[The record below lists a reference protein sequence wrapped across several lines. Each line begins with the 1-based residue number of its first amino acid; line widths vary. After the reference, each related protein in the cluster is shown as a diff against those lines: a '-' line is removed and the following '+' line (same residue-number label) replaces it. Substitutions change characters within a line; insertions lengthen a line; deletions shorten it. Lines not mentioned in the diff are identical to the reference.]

1 VTATHTTNE
10 TDISLYVGD
19 GEENTGIGYTSGIFL
34 RDGLLSVS
42 MFDED
47 DLESIRE
54 SAADWETERLDPV
67 LDAYGERQD
76 RFATVSNMEVDRLYT
91 PNDIEDIDYGE
102 DLGFPGEPP
111 FTRGIYP
118 TMHRGRTWTMRQFAG
133 FGTPDETNERFHYL
147 IEEGQT
153 GLSTA
158 FDMPTLM
165 GIDSDHKMSRGEV
178 GKEGVAVDTL
188 RDMEILFDGI
198 DLGEVSTSFTINP
211 SAAVIYAMY
220 IALADQQGVPREEV
234 RGTLQND
241 MFKEFIAQK
250 EWVVPPEPS
259 LRIVTDI
266 IEFSVEN
273 TPKFKPVSISGY
285 HIREAGSTAIQEL
298 AFTLADGM
306 AYVEDC
312 LDRGMDIDEFGPT
325 LSFFFNSHNS
335 LFEEVAKFRAA
346 RRIWGRVMDE
356 WYGAETDEA
365 RMLKFHTQTAGQS
378 LTAQQPL
385 NNVARVT
392 IQALAAV
399 LGGTQ
404 SLHTNSYDEALALP
418 SEQAVRVAL
427 RTQQIIAD
435 ESGAADIIDPLGGSF
450 AVESLTNEVEREAMD
465 YITEIKEMGDGSM
478 REGVLAGINDG
489 FFQREIQD
497 AAYEYQERVEREEE
511 TVVGVNKYEIE
522 EDTQPDLLQ
531 VDKEVEERQKER
543 LKSVKAERDDA
554 AVEEALERIDEAA
567 RNGDNVMP
575 AIIDAVKAYATM
587 GEIMGVFEE
596 YYGSYRETVNV
607 A

>member
-1 VTATHTTNE
+1 
-10 TDISLYVGD
+10 
-19 GEENTGIGYTSGIFL
+19 
-34 RDGLLSVS
+34 
-42 MFDED
+42 
-47 DLESIRE
+47 
-54 SAADWETERLDPV
+54 ERLDPV

-91 PNDIEDIDYGE
+91 PEDVADLDYEE

-111 FTRGIYP
+111 FTRGVYP

-133 FGTPDETNERFHYL
+133 FGTAEETNERFQYL
-147 IEEGQT
+147 IDEGQT

-165 GIDSDHKMSRGEV
+165 GIDSDHRMANGEV

-198 DLGEVSTSFTINP
+198 DLDEVSTSFTINP
-211 SAAVIYAMY
+211 SAPVIYAMY
-220 IALADQQGVPREEV
+220 VALADRQDVPREQV

-259 LRIVTDI
+259 LRLVTDV
-266 IEFSVEN
+266 IEFSVEE
-273 TPKFKPVSISGY
+273 TPTFKPVSISGY
-285 HIREAGSTAIQEL
+285 HIREAGSTAVQEL

-306 AYVEDC
+306 AYVEAC
-312 LDRGMDIDEFGPT
+312 MDRGMDVDEFGPT

-335 LFEEVAKFRAA
+335 LFEEVAKFRAS
-346 RRIWGRVMDE
+346 RRIWARIMDE
-356 WYGAETDEA
+356 WYDAETDDA
-365 RMLKFHTQTAGQS
+365 RKLKFHTQTAGQS

-399 LGGTQ
+399 MGGTQ

-418 SEQAVRVAL
+418 SEEAVRVAL

-450 AVESLTNEVEREAMD
+450 AVEALTNEVEAEAMD
-465 YITEIKEMGDGSM
+465 YIEEIREMGDGSM
-478 REGVLAGINDG
+478 RDGVLTGIEDG
-489 FFQREIQD
+489 YFQREIQD
-497 AAYEYQERVEREEE
+497 AAYEYQERVERGDE
-511 TVVGVNKYEIE
+511 TVVGVNKYEID
-522 EDTQPDLLQ
+522 EDTQPDLLS
-531 VDKEVEERQKER
+531 VDKTVQKRQRDR
-543 LKSVKAERDDA
+543 LAAVREERDDEAVGDALA
-554 AVEEALERIDEAA
+554 AVDEAA
-567 RNGDNVMP
+567 RSGENVMP
-575 AIIDAVKAYATM
+575 AIIEAVKVYATM
-587 GEIMGVFEE
+587 GEIMGVFED
-596 YYGSYRETVNV
+596 YYGSYRETVSV

>member
-1 VTATHTTNE
+1 
-10 TDISLYVGD
+10 
-19 GEENTGIGYTSGIFL
+19 
-34 RDGLLSVS
+34 

-47 DLESIRE
+47 DLAEIRDARE
-54 SAADWETERLDPV
+54 EWAEERLDPV
-67 LDAYGERQD
+67 LESHGERED
-76 RFATVSNMEVDRLYT
+76 RFATVSNMEVDRLYG
-91 PNDIEDIDYGE
+91 PNDVGDIDYDE

-111 FTRGIYP
+111 FTRGVYP

-133 FGTPDETNERFHYL
+133 FGTAEETNERFHYL
-147 IEEGQT
+147 IDEGQT

-165 GIDSDHKMSRGEV
+165 GIDSDHKMSAGEV

-198 DLGEVSTSFTINP
+198 DLDEISTSFTINP
-211 SAAVIYAMY
+211 SAPVIYAMY
-220 IALADQQGVPREEV
+220 IALADEQGVPREKV

-250 EWVVPPEPS
+250 EWVIPPEPS
-259 LRIVTDI
+259 LKLVTDT
-266 IEFSVEN
+266 IEFSAAE

-285 HIREAGSTAIQEL
+285 HIREAGSTAVQEL

-312 LDRGMDIDEFGPT
+312 MDRGMDVDDFGPT

-356 WYGAETDEA
+356 WYDAETEA
-365 RMLKFHTQTAGQS
+365 ARKLKFHTQTAGQS

-385 NNVARVT
+385 NNIARVT

-418 SEQAVRVAL
+418 SEDAVRVAL

-435 ESGAADIIDPLGGSF
+435 ESGAADIVDPLGGSF
-450 AVESLTNEVEREAMD
+450 AVESLTDDVEADAMA
-465 YITEIKEMGDGSM
+465 YIEEIRSMGDGSM
-478 REGVLAGINDG
+478 RDGVLKGIRDG
-489 FFQREIQD
+489 YFQREIQD
-497 AAYEYQERVEREEE
+497 AAYEYQERVEAGEE
-511 TVVGVNKYEIE
+511 TVVGVNKYKSDA
-522 EDTQPDLLQ
+522 DTDTDILT
-531 VDKEVEERQKER
+531 VDENTQERQRQR
-543 LKSVKAERDDA
+543 LADVKAERDDD
-554 AVEEALERIDEAA
+554 AVEEALAAVEAA
-567 RNGDNVMP
+567 MHDDENVIP
-575 AIIDAVKAYATM
+575 AIIDAVKVYATM
-587 GEIMGVFEE
+587 GEIMGVFEDH
-596 YYGSYRETVNV
+596 YGSYQETISV